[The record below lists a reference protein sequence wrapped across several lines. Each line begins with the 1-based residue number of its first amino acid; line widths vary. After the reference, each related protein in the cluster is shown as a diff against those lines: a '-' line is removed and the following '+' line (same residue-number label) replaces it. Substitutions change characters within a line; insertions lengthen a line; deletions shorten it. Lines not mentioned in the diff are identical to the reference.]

1 MGGQFSDKSNEK
13 FVRRPNR
20 DIRLRTSKDGR
31 FVMVDIIETW
41 FFRVPYVAAV
51 AANAGKGKSPPDGQ
65 ETDGKAQDMED

>member
-1 MGGQFSDKSNEK
+1 MGDQFNDKQRDK

-31 FVMVDIIETW
+31 FLMVDIIETW

-51 AANAGKGKSPPDGQ
+51 TANAGKGKPRPDASEDPG
-65 ETDGKAQDMED
+65 ETKNVEK